1 MSDGKPSQK
10 EVIRYGVIDLIPVCG
25 IGAGFFILFAK
36 TEYLSFIPYILAV
49 TLTFSALNVYLL
61 ENKSFK
67 KLMLYGFMAH
77 VAVSGVIFFL
87 YLQR

>member
-25 IGAGFFILFAK
+25 IGASFFILFAK

-49 TLTFSALNVYLL
+49 TLTFL
-61 ENKSFK
+61 
-67 KLMLYGFMAH
+67 H
-77 VAVSGVIFFL
+77 
-87 YLQR
+87 